1 MKTRIVHT
9 KIWKDTWF
17 TSLPRASSL
26 IFLYLITCE
35 TNNICGT
42 FELPDRNI
50 MFDTGTN
57 SQELEQAKQDLIGR
71 VIFHE
76 GWVHLVHNGKY
87 NNYVTNSKMQ
97 TAYNK
102 ELLVIPSKVS
112 EYISKYD
119 TSIDTSIHTPNNHK
133 SKIINNKS
141 IINNIYVSEEEILK
155 ISEDYT
161 VPVAFVNSKLDDIR
175 NYCKS
180 TGKIY
185 RDYPAT
191 LRNWVKRD
199 AVKIF
204 EKQKGDPTRRVV
216 DARSL

>member
-1 MKTRIVHT
+1 MKTRIIHT

-17 TSLPRASSL
+17 TSLPRASSI

-57 SQELEQAKQDLIGR
+57 SQELEQAKKDLIGR
-71 VIFHE
+71 VIFYE
-76 GWVHLVHNGKY
+76 GWVHLVHNMKY
-87 NNYVTNSKMQ
+87 NNYVTNPKMQ
-97 TAYNK
+97 IALDK
-102 ELLVIPSKVS
+102 ELLAIPSKVK
-112 EYISKYD
+112 EYIDKYD
-119 TSIDTSIHTPNNHK
+119 TSIYTSIHTPNNHK
-133 SKIINNKS
+133 SEIINQKS
-141 IINNIYVSEEEILK
+141 EINNIYISEEEILK
-155 ISEDYT
+155 ISEDYN
-161 VPVAFVNSKLDDIR
+161 VPVVFVNSKLDDIR

-180 TGKIY
+180 KGKTY
-185 RDYPAT
+185 RDYTAT

-204 EKQKGDPTRRVV
+204 ERQKGDPTRRVV
-216 DARSL
+216 DARGL